1 VRLVHRLALIHHR
14 RCCPS
19 IAVVVFSIMQSS
31 FPPPD
36 YHGYADYHDHYDN
49 FEEDNHIPLP
59 AEPKTHVNFDDP
71 EIAALPRILL
81 MGPRRSG
88 KTSIQVRKQKRCA
101 W

>member
-1 VRLVHRLALIHHR
+1 
-14 RCCPS
+14 
-19 IAVVVFSIMQSS
+19 MQSA

-88 KTSIQVRKQKRCA
+88 KTSIQVRKQKGVLGYVLLSTQTVRSPPPTESRLS
-101 W
+101 

>member
-1 VRLVHRLALIHHR
+1 
-14 RCCPS
+14 
-19 IAVVVFSIMQSS
+19 MQSS
-31 FPPPD
+31 FTPPD

-88 KTSIQVRKQKRCA
+88 KTSIQVRKQKEVLRYVVVVYTDCA
-101 W
+101 LTHPPHPRESSFIK